1 MKDFSLFLSGLE
13 HHFGTV
19 DKIHIWKQTTCL
31 LVSLGNA
38 LQAKH
43 INANNTDKKRYGV
56 EDIAFF
62 VVIQKI

>member
-1 MKDFSLFLSGLE
+1 LETNHLFAC
-13 HHFGTV
+13 
-19 DKIHIWKQTTCL
+19 II
-31 LVSLGNA
+31 GNA

-62 VVIQKI
+62 VMQKNMKNHLTISDKSGRL